1 MADGGGPGG
10 DQCGVR
16 VLCRVR
22 PLNEME
28 ERAGSK
34 FIPKISSDE
43 TSISVGVSNL
53 CS

>member
-1 MADGGGPGG
+1 MADGE
-10 DQCGVR
+10 CGVR

-34 FIPKISSDE
+34 FIPKISNED
-43 TSISVGVSNL
+43 TIAVGVSD
-53 CS
+53 